1 MRWWLGSS
9 RATLHYVKLRFTTQ
23 TLHLDTLHYSEMILT
38 VAMIQTVI
46 AIAHQFSKMAPKKA
60 AYSENQDTVL

>member
-1 MRWWLGSS
+1 
-9 RATLHYVKLRFTTQ
+9 
-23 TLHLDTLHYSEMILT
+23 MILT

-60 AYSENQDTVL
+60 AYSENQDTVLWIPPTKNYVESF